1 MLDEVLVYLDHAVLL
16 LVGPIQALHEF
27 SEVFEFSG
35 AGTNHRALLNY
46 GVLHSF

>member
-1 MLDEVLVYLDHAVLL
+1 MLDKLLFYLDHTVLL

-27 SEVFEFSG
+27 SEVFELSG
-35 AGTNHRALLNY
+35 SGTEDRALLNY